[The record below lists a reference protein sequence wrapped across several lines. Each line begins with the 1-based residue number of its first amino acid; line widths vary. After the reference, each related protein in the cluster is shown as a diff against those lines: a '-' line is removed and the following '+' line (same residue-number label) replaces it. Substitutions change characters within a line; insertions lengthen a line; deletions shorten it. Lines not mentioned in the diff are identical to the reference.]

1 MGIGERLKEVRE
13 ALGYTQEQ
21 MGGVAGVRKQ
31 SQHLYEKGERIPD
44 AAYLTAIAAIG
55 ADVMYILT
63 GGRVDSVARTSQEVG
78 LLARWREMSVKERYA
93 VIRLMAVLT
102 GVDTPPE
109 GWAGVEELNN

>member
-21 MGGVAGVRKQ
+21 LGEVAGVRKQ

-44 AAYLTAIAAIG
+44 AAYLTAVAAVG

-63 GGRVDSVARTSQEVG
+63 GERLDGVAKTSQEVG
-78 LLARWREMSVKERYA
+78 LLTCYRQLTEREQLGVT
-93 VIRLMAVLT
+93 RLVTTMT
-102 GVDTPPE
+102 GV
-109 GWAGVEELNN
+109 AK